1 MQPNYDMGPVVSSAP
16 HKTMPL
22 VTLSRQLGS
31 WGDEIGQDVA
41 TALGVSFV
49 DREIIGQVAQRMD
62 APEQVISDIE
72 EKSPTFAKRVA
83 NAVIQAFADGT
94 RLAPLV
100 GVVPAP
106 VIPAPEEQ
114 ELDGN
119 PPVFTFD
126 LNDTLYLNFV
136 RQVVREVAAGGNAVI
151 VGRGTHLLLKDL
163 PGALHVHV
171 VAPWELRVE
180 RIMEARGCS
189 RERAEKHGH
198 DSDHAR
204 ESYTNRFYQS
214 RWSDPTLYHLTVNTG
229 LLSRPQACDLIVDAS
244 RRIQ

>member
-1 MQPNYDMGPVVSSAP
+1 
-16 HKTMPL
+16 MPL

-41 TALGVSFV
+41 KELGVSCV
-49 DREIIGQVAQRMD
+49 DREIIADVARRMD

-83 NAVIQAFADGT
+83 NAIIQAFADGT

-106 VIPAPEEQ
+106 VMPTPDEQ
-114 ELDGN
+114 EQEAN
-119 PPVFTFD
+119 APVFTFD

-136 RQVVREVAAGGNAVI
+136 RQVIKELAATGNAVI
-151 VGRGTHLLLKDL
+151 VGRATHLLLKDD
-163 PGALHVHV
+163 PQALHVHV
-171 VAPWELRVE
+171 VAPWDVRVA
-180 RIMEARGCS
+180 RIMADRQCS
-189 RERAEKHGH
+189 RDAAEKSAR

-229 LLSRPQACDLIVDAS
+229 LLSRTQACELIVDAA
-244 RRIQ
+244 RRIR

>member
-1 MQPNYDMGPVVSSAP
+1 
-16 HKTMPL
+16 MPL

-49 DREIIGQVAQRMD
+49 DREIIRDVAQRME
-62 APEQVISDIE
+62 ASEQTISDIE

-83 NAVIQAFADGT
+83 NAIIQAFADGT

-106 VIPAPEEQ
+106 VIPLPEEQ
-114 ELDGN
+114 ELDTN

-136 RQVVREVAAGGNAVI
+136 RQVVREIASGGNAVI
-151 VGRGTHLLLKDL
+151 MGRATHLLLRDL
-163 PGALHVHV
+163 PKALHVHV
-171 VAPWELRVE
+171 VAPWEPRVQ
-180 RIMEARGCS
+180 RIMQDRGSS
-189 RERAEKHGH
+189 REAAEKSCR

-204 ESYTNRFYQS
+204 ESYTDRFYHS
-214 RWSDPTLYHLTVNTG
+214 RWSDPTLFHLTVNTG
-229 LLSRPQACDLIVDAS
+229 LLSRRNACELIAEAA

>member
-1 MQPNYDMGPVVSSAP
+1 
-16 HKTMPL
+16 MPL

-41 TALGVSFV
+41 KALGVSYV
-49 DREIIGQVAQRMD
+49 DREIIHSVAQRMD
-62 APEQVISDIE
+62 APEQVVNDIE

-83 NAVIQAFADGT
+83 NAIIQAFADGT

-106 VIPAPEEQ
+106 VIPTPEEQ
-114 ELDGN
+114 ELESGQS
-119 PPVFTFD
+119 VFTFD

-151 VGRGTHLLLKDL
+151 VGRAAHLLLKDV
-163 PGALHVHV
+163 PRALHVHV
-171 VAPWELRVE
+171 VAPWDLRVE
-180 RIMEARGCS
+180 RIMRIRECS
-189 RERAEKHGH
+189 REAAEKSGR

-204 ESYTNRFYQS
+204 ESYTSRFYQS

-229 LLSRPQACDLIVDAS
+229 LLNQTQARDLIVDMA

>member
-1 MQPNYDMGPVVSSAP
+1 
-16 HKTMPL
+16 MPL

-41 TALGVSFV
+41 QALGVSYV
-49 DREIIGQVAQRMD
+49 DREIIKDVAQRMD
-62 APEQVISDIE
+62 APEQAVSDIE
-72 EKSPTFAKRVA
+72 EKSPTLAKRVA
-83 NAVIQAFADGT
+83 NAIIQAFADGT

-106 VIPAPEEQ
+106 VLPPPEEQ
-114 ELDGN
+114 ELESS

-126 LNDTLYLNFV
+126 INDTLYLNFV

-151 VGRGTHLLLKDL
+151 VGRATHLLLRDM
-163 PGALHVHV
+163 PRALHVHV
-171 VAPWELRVE
+171 VAPWDVRVQ
-180 RIMEARGCS
+180 RIAQDRGCS
-189 RERAEKHGH
+189 REAAEKSAR

-204 ESYTNRFYQS
+204 ESYTSRFYQS
-214 RWSDPTLYHLTVNTG
+214 RWSDPSLYHLTVNTG
-229 LLSRPQACDLIVDAS
+229 LLSRQQAADLIVEAA

>member
-1 MQPNYDMGPVVSSAP
+1 
-16 HKTMPL
+16 MPL

-31 WGDEIGQDVA
+31 WGEEIAQDVA
-41 TALGVSFV
+41 KALGVSCV
-49 DREIIGQVAQRMD
+49 DREIIRDVAQRME

-83 NAVIQAFADGT
+83 NAIIQAFADGT

-106 VIPAPEEQ
+106 VIPTPEEE
-114 ELDGN
+114 ELEAN

-136 RQVVREVAAGGNAVI
+136 RQVIRELAGGGSGVI
-151 VGRGTHLLLKDL
+151 VGRATHLLLKDD
-163 PGALHVHV
+163 PHALHVHV
-171 VAPWELRVE
+171 VAPWELRVQ
-180 RIMEARGCS
+180 RIMDERKVS
-189 RERAEKHGH
+189 REQAERSCR

-204 ESYTNRFYQS
+204 ESYTDRFYHS
-214 RWSDPTLYHLTVNTG
+214 RWSEPTLYHLTVNTG
-229 LLSRPQACDLIVDAS
+229 LLSRKQAAELIVDAA